1 MDNSQKNSTM
11 QQIMKKVT
19 KNMQIKQ
26 DITAYLSYWQI
37 IRVLLTV
44 QSYILLTDMN
54 QMKLL

>member
-11 QQIMKKVT
+11 QQIMKKVI

-26 DITAYLSYWQI
+26 DITACLSYWQI